1 MDTTDNHVKS
11 TALLPPPPPKS
22 TKIDEDS
29 NSAASTANSV
39 VSSGGGLSTD
49 GDGDNSLTSFEGI
62 LLNGVPHNLDID
74 NESSDEVKLASN
86 GGTDK
91 PKAKGMLADLL
102 EKKVASKEPIINGVI
117 GKELRISDKG
127 LELVENSLDAAPGET
142 ATEQTKQGLKRPAPS
157 PPLAVE
163 PKKICLPQIN
173 GEVKSDSDTS
183 SESKIPESISTAPAM
198 HAIITPDGVV
208 MTTAPTITTQAQMMV
223 APRQIIMT
231 PSSMGNLQPGQVVY
245 TQAGTQMKTQV
256 LVQQAGQRQVRLLK
270 FYAILWIAI
279 FLKSI
284 ANGSYF
290 LKLLCHAPAR

>member
-1 MDTTDNHVKS
+1 VLQAENSMDTTENHVKS

-74 NESSDEVKLASN
+74 NESNEEVKLAAN

-102 EKKVASKEPIINGVI
+102 EKKVASKEMIINGVI

-127 LELVENSLDAAPGET
+127 LELVENSLDGALGATP
-142 ATEQTKQGLKRPAPS
+142 TEQTKQGLKRPAPS

-163 PKKICLPQIN
+163 AKKICLPQIN
-173 GEVKSDSDTS
+173 GEVKSDSDAS
-183 SESKIPESISTAPAM
+183 SENKVPESVSTSQPLQ

-208 MTTAPTITTQAQMMV
+208 MTTAPTVTTQAQMIM
-223 APRQIIMT
+223 APRQIIMS
-231 PSSMGNLQPGQVVY
+231 PSSIGSLQPGHVVLS
-245 TQAGTQMKTQV
+245 QASTQMKTTQV
-256 LVQQAGQRQVRLLK
+256 LVQQAGQRQVRIVK
-270 FYAILWIAI
+270 TNKKIHIFIAI
-279 FLKSI
+279 AIKTLQF
-284 ANGSYF
+284 
-290 LKLLCHAPAR
+290 